1 MKHDIPH
8 DLDQNLARK
17 AAQKAVEAYGERFK
31 DYKYTSNW
39 VSEDKV
45 DIGFTVTGRRREGS
59 LTVETT
65 KMIFAR
71 EGPFICRGAS
81 AKAIGRVE
89 REANKWIEKARNGE
103 LDG

>member
-8 DLDQNLARK
+8 DLDQPLARK

-45 DIGFTVTGRRREGS
+45 DIGFTVTGRRLEGS

-65 KMIFAR
+65 KMIF
-71 EGPFICRGAS
+71 ELEVPFIFRVFSG
-81 AKAIGRVE
+81 KAIDIVE
-89 REANKWIEKARNGE
+89 REAKKWIEKARNGE
-103 LDG
+103 LED

>member
-8 DLDQNLARK
+8 DLDKDLARK

-39 VSEDKV
+39 VHDDKV
-45 DIGFTVTGRRREGS
+45 DIGFTVTGRRLEGS
-59 LTVETT
+59 LTVEAN
-65 KMIFAR
+65 KMVF
-71 EGPFICRGAS
+71 ELEVPFIFRVFSG
-81 AKAIGRVE
+81 KAIDIVD
-89 REANKWIEKARNGE
+89 REANKWIDKARNGE